1 MRPVLQVRG
10 LSKTFAGTRA
20 LDDVAFDVRPG
31 EVHALVGQNGSGK
44 STLIKVLSGF
54 HHPDPGAEVELDGER
69 LSLHDTAASRA
80 AGLRF
85 VHQDLGLVGTLDT
98 VENLALGRGYES
110 AFAGR
115 IRWRQARREAA
126 ERMRAL
132 GYDFDVR
139 RPVAE
144 LGAAERTGIAIA
156 RALHEWQQARVLVF
170 DEPTAALPRHEVT
183 VLFEAVRRVR
193 EQGLGVVYVSHRLDE
208 VFDIGDRVTILRDGR
223 RVATTAVQELDEE
236 RLVSLMIGDVKLKP
250 PRAREAARSDVV
262 LSAEGICGLVV
273 DNVDLSV
280 RAGEVVGIAGLTGSG
295 REEILPLLFGTVSRH
310 GDVMVRGQAVAANP
324 VASKRAGMALVAADR
339 HASGSVTSM
348 TVRENCTLTDLRRH
362 STGPAL
368 LRRSQE
374 RREVLEWITT
384 LDVRPPRPEALFA
397 SLSGG
402 NQQKVVLAKWLRLAP
417 AVLLLDEPTQ
427 GIDVQAKAT
436 IHALAR
442 EVAAKGAAVVIAS
455 SDDAE
460 LCDTCDRVLVIRDG
474 RFVGEV
480 GGERSTPEKIAR
492 MQLGVTQTAAIS

>member
-1 MRPVLQVRG
+1 MKPVLEVRA

-20 LDDVAFDVRPG
+20 LDKVDFDVRPG

-54 HHPDPGAEVELDGER
+54 HAPDPGGAVELDGEP
-69 LSLHDTAASRA
+69 LQLHATAASRA

-98 VENLALGRGYES
+98 VENLALGRGYEC
-110 AFAGR
+110 AFGGR
-115 IRWRQARREAA
+115 IRWRQARREATA
-126 ERMRAL
+126 RMRAL

-156 RALHEWQQARVLVF
+156 RALHQWQEARVLVL
-170 DEPTAALPRHEVT
+170 DEPTAALPRHEVA

-193 EQGLGVVYVSHRLDE
+193 AQGLGVVYVSHRLDE
-208 VFDIGDRVTILRDGR
+208 VFDIGDRVTVLRDGR
-223 RVATTAVQELDEE
+223 RVASTEVRELDEE
-236 RLVSLMIGDVKLKP
+236 RLVSLMVGDVKLKP
-250 PRAREAARSDVV
+250 PRVREAARSDVV
-262 LSAEGICGLVV
+262 LSAEGICGVVV

-295 REEILPLLFGTVSRH
+295 REEILPLVFGSVSRH
-310 GDVMVRGQAVAANP
+310 GDVAVRGRTVAPSPA
-324 VASKRAGMALVAADR
+324 ASKRAGMALVAADR

-368 LRRSQE
+368 LRRSHE
-374 RREVLEWITT
+374 RREVAEWIAM
-384 LDVRPPRPEALFA
+384 LDVRPPRTEALFA
-397 SLSGG
+397 ALSGG
-402 NQQKVVLAKWLRLAP
+402 NQQKIVLAKWLRLEP

-427 GIDVQAKAT
+427 GIDVQVKAT

-442 EVAAKGAAVVIAS
+442 DVAAKGAAIVIAS

-460 LCDTCDRVLVIRDG
+460 LCDTCDRVLVMRDG

-480 GGERSTPEKIAR
+480 DGERSTPEKIAS
-492 MQLGVTQTAAIS
+492 MQLGGGHLVATS